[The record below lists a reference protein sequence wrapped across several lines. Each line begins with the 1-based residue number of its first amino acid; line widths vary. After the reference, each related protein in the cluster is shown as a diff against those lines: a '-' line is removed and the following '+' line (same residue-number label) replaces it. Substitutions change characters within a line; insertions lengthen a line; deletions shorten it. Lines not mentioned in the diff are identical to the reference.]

1 MREQNH
7 LRAKRDALDTHGQA
21 RGALPSGSVRQ
32 RVSGRELM
40 DFEIPENLRIIQ
52 NTIRR
57 FVIQDLEP
65 ISNKVEEE
73 DHIPE
78 QIVQKMREL
87 GLFGLSIPEEYGGLG
102 LGTFGECL
110 VYEELSKTNACFRS
124 RIGTSNGIGSMGI
137 LFDGTEEQ
145 KQKYLPRIASG
156 EWTACFALSEPEA
169 GSDAGNIQTT
179 GVRDGDYFVINGLKH
194 FITNADVAHLAT
206 VIALTD
212 KEKGKRGGITAFVV
226 EKGTP
231 GFYVGTIERKM
242 GLRGSHTAELI
253 FDNCRVPVENVI
265 GGEPMIGQGFKTA
278 MRVLDKG
285 RLTMGAC
292 ALGAAQKLLEMC
304 VAYSKERLQF
314 GKPIAQFQSVQNM
327 LADMATE
334 IYAARQM
341 LYHAAWLRDQ
351 GKQVIKEASM
361 VKLFCTEMACRV
373 ADSAVQIFGGMGY
386 MKDLPVERFYRDLRL
401 YRIYEGTS
409 EIQRLVIARELTK
422 D

>member
-1 MREQNH
+1 MV
-7 LRAKRDALDTHGQA
+7 
-21 RGALPSGSVRQ
+21 GAGWLG
-32 RVSGRELM
+32 EEILM
-40 DFEIPENLRIIQ
+40 DFEIPENLRIMQ
-52 NTIRR
+52 ETIRR
-57 FVIQDLEP
+57 FVHQDLEP
-65 ISNKVEEE
+65 VSQEVEEE

-78 QIVQKMREL
+78 SIVQKMRDL

-102 LGTFGECL
+102 LGTLGECL
-110 VYEELSKTNACFRS
+110 VYEELTKTNAAFRS

-145 KQKYLPRIASG
+145 RQAYLPRIASG
-156 EWTACFALSEPEA
+156 EWTSCFALSEPEA
-169 GSDAGNIQTT
+169 GSDAGSIRT
-179 GVRDGDYFVINGLKH
+179 VAERDGDHFVLNGLKH
-194 FITNADVAHLAT
+194 FITNGDIAHVAT

-212 KEKGKRGGITAFVV
+212 RDKRTRGGITAFVI

-231 GFYVGTIERKM
+231 GFLVGTIEKKM

-253 FDNCRVPVENVI
+253 FDHCRVPVKNVI
-265 GGEPMIGQGFKTA
+265 GGETMIGQGFKTA

-292 ALGAAQKLLEMC
+292 ALGAAQKLLDLS
-304 VAYSKERLQF
+304 VAYAKERVQF
-314 GKPIAQFQSVQNM
+314 GRPIAGFQSVGNM

-334 IYAARQM
+334 VYAARQM

-351 GKQVIKEASM
+351 GKKVIKEASM

-373 ADSAVQIFGGMGY
+373 ADNAVQVFGGMGY
-386 MKDLPVERFYRDLRL
+386 MKEFPVERYYRDLRL

-409 EIQRLVIARELTK
+409 EIQRLVIARELTN